1 MRCKAKAKQ
10 RQAQCRLPAVPGMEV
25 CRFHGGKTP
34 RGPASATFRTGR
46 YSKFVPSRMLADY
59 QAAATDPKLMELRGD
74 IATVD
79 ARIIDL
85 LKRVDTGEAGSIWIE
100 LQSAWDRLARAQARA
115 DADTYKIAFDDVA
128 RLVNKGGEDTAAWTE
143 IFAMI
148 DQRRKLVVSE
158 SRRLETMHQML
169 SIEKAMLLL
178 ANVVDIIKRH
188 VPDRQVLNAIAIDV
202 QRLGEVGQAAYGL
215 PHDDVSEIS

>member
-1 MRCKAKAKQ
+1 
-10 RQAQCRLPAVPGMEV
+10 
-25 CRFHGGKTP
+25 
-34 RGPASATFRTGR
+34 
-46 YSKFVPSRMLADY
+46 MLADY

-100 LQSAWDRLARAQARA
+100 LQSAWVRLARAQAKA

-148 DQRRKLVVSE
+148 DRRRKLVVSE

-169 SIEKAMLLL
+169 SIEQAMLLL

-188 VPDRQVLNAIAIDV
+188 VPDRQALNRIAIDV
-202 QRLGEVGQAAYGL
+202 QRLGEVGEAAYGL
-215 PHDDVSEIS
+215 PHGDVSEIS

>member
-1 MRCKAKAKQ
+1 VNGHDTSH
-10 RQAQCRLPAVPGMEV
+10 LPEP
-25 CRFHGGKTP
+25 
-34 RGPASATFRTGR
+34 
-46 YSKFVPSRMLADY
+46 PS
-59 QAAATDPKLMELRGD
+59 
-74 IATVD
+74 I
-79 ARIIDL
+79 
-85 LKRVDTGEAGSIWIE
+85 
-100 LQSAWDRLARAQARA
+100 
-115 DADTYKIAFDDVA
+115 IAFDDVA
-128 RLVNKGGEDTAAWTE
+128 RLVNKGGEDTAARTE